1 MRGKSE
7 RSRKGHE
14 QHTLVRHGLRAKR
27 QIPDDAERGK
37 QLDGLLYSDE
47 AQDGGMLVFTVLAI
61 DESAA
66 MRLGQTTYAAW
77 RNGTLPEVR

>member
-1 MRGKSE
+1 MNSTHVTGYE
-7 RSRKGHE
+7 RNGRFEAS
-14 QHTLVRHGLRAKR
+14 A
-27 QIPDDAERGK
+27 IAAPSDDAERGK
-37 QLDGLLYSDE
+37 QFDGLLYSDE

-66 MRLGQTTYAAW
+66 PRLGKTAYAAW